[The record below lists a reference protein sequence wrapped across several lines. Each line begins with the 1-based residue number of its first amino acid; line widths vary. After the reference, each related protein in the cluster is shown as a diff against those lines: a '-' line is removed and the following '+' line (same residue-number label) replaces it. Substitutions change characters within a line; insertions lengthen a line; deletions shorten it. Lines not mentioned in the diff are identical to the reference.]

1 MAVTPLSART
11 VQRLY
16 AFALVSLGIQPD
28 WIRDPLLD
36 QLMDG
41 PLHLID
47 LIERGVIGF
56 ASAINESGLHLLLV
70 ALTPDSKVM
79 VRLMDADPRRLGITD
94 EETASLTEYAEQ
106 VGLVDIET
114 PDTPEGLDDAEGDD
128 EPPEAA

>member
-11 VQRLY
+11 VTRLY
-16 AFALVSLGIQPD
+16 AFALISLGVQPD
-28 WIRDPLLD
+28 WICDPLANE
-36 QLMDG
+36 LMDG
-41 PLHLID
+41 PLCLIN

-70 ALTPDSKVM
+70 ALTPDGKVM

-114 PDTPEGLDDAEGDD
+114 PDTPEGLEDAEDD
-128 EPPEAA
+128 EPPDDAA